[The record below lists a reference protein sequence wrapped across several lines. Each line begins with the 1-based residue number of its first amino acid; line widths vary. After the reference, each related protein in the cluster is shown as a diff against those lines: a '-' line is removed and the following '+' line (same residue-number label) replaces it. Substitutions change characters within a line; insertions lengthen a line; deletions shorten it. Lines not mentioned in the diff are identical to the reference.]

1 MKHNTVKHVS
11 QKRQVLERSQR
22 RQRVA
27 VNLLAGMS
35 YREIADALKVSPATV
50 CRDVESI
57 LKEWRNARLATADE
71 WVSLQVKR
79 LDRAINAIWGKVLDG
94 DSAAVDRLQ
103 KLIEQQGR
111 LLGYDEGMR
120 IEAERLAIIVDR

>member
-1 MKHNTVKHVS
+1 MSRKK
-11 QKRQVLERSQR
+11 QALERQQR

-35 YREIADALKVSPATV
+35 YREIADAIKVSPATV
-50 CRDVESI
+50 CRDVEDI
-57 LKEWRNARLATADE
+57 LKEWRAARLATADE

-79 LDRAINAIWGKVLDG
+79 LDRAINAVWGKVLDG
-94 DSAAVDRLQ
+94 DPAAIDRLQ

-111 LLGYDEGMR
+111 LLGHDQSVQ
-120 IEAERLAIIVDR
+120 IAADRLAIIVDR

>member
-1 MKHNTVKHVS
+1 MSNKAKAV
-11 QKRQVLERSQR
+11 ERAQR

-35 YREIADALKVSPATV
+35 YREVADALKVSPATI
-50 CRDVESI
+50 CRDADSI
-57 LKEWRNARLATADE
+57 LEEWRTARLDTADK

-79 LDRAINAIWGKVLDG
+79 LDRAINAIWGSVLGG
-94 DSAAVDRLQ
+94 DPAAIDRLQ
-103 KLIEQQGR
+103 KLIDQQGR

-120 IEAERLAIIVDR
+120 LEAERLSIIIDR